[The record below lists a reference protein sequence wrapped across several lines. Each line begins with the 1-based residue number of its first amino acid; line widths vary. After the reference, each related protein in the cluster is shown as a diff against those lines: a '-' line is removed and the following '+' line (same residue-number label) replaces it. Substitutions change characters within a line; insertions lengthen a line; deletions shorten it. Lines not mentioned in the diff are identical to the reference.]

1 MRNKKK
7 IAFIALVMVVALIM
21 GVVSASG
28 MTASELDPNNK
39 YKYIDT
45 VLSLLEDKMS
55 SEAEIE
61 YYRERYEYYSE
72 ESLASPDEA
81 TPDYVLISISTNMAM
96 SMPIAD
102 VYGDIIMYS
111 SSGEYPF
118 AYGLCVYIPKT
129 QELLGL
135 DTAYNRGIDGIE
147 NIFTEAGVGSLIGDM
162 DNDRKLTVK
171 DATYVQKIIAG
182 IEGFTDDVIYAAEFD
197 DTLPCSLADFNRDGK
212 RNINDATAIQKFVAK
227 IDAK

>member
-1 MRNKKK
+1 MKKLK
-7 IAFIALVMVVALIM
+7 ITFTALITVIVLLL
-21 GVVSASG
+21 GIVSASG
-28 MTASELDPNNK
+28 MTASELDPDSK

-55 SEAEIE
+55 SEAEIY

-81 TPDYVLISISTNMAM
+81 TPDYVLISLSTNMAM
-96 SMPIAD
+96 CMPIAD
-102 VYGDIIMYS
+102 VYGDIILYS
-111 SSGEYPF
+111 SSGDYPF

-129 QELLGL
+129 QELLSLG
-135 DTAYNRGIDGIE
+135 TAYNRGIEGIE
-147 NIFTEAGVGSLIGDM
+147 KIFTEAGVGRLIGDM
-162 DNDRKLTVK
+162 DKDRKLTVK

-197 DTLPCSLADFNRDGK
+197 DTLPCSVADFNRDGT
-212 RNINDATAIQKFVAK
+212 RNISDATAIQKHVANMV
-227 IDAK
+227 

>member
-1 MRNKKK
+1 MKKLR
-7 IAFIALVMVVALIM
+7 ITFTALIM
-21 GVVSASG
+21 VIALITGVVSVSG
-28 MTASELDPNNK
+28 KTASELDPNGK

-55 SEAEIE
+55 SEAEIY

-81 TPDYVLISISTNMAM
+81 TPDYVLISLSSNMAS
-96 SMPIAD
+96 SMPIAH

-111 SSGEYPF
+111 SSGGYPF

-129 QELLGL
+129 QELLSL
-135 DTAYNRGIDGIE
+135 DTAYNRGIEGIE
-147 NIFTEAGVGSLIGDM
+147 KIFTEAGVGTLIGDM
-162 DNDRKLTVK
+162 DDDRKLTVK
-171 DATYVQKIIAG
+171 DATFVQKIIAG
-182 IEGFTDDVIYAAEFD
+182 IEGFNDSIIYAAEFD
-197 DTLPCSLADFNRDGK
+197 DTLPFSVADFNRDGT

-227 IDAK
+227 IDTK